1 MGTKSHL
8 AEMGIKRGEW
18 EEEET
23 DVSRLLVVTDDYAWK
38 DIKLSLS
45 GDGYL
50 FASVGGADYVF
61 RTV

>member
-1 MGTKSHL
+1 M
-8 AEMGIKRGEW
+8 
-18 EEEET
+18 
-23 DVSRLLVVTDDYAWK
+23 SRLLVVTDDYAWK

-50 FASVGGADYVF
+50 YGSVGGGSDYVF